1 MSSDGDGNGDT
12 FVGTEEHA
20 DASLHQ
26 VLGKGLDALTLC
38 YLACLRDSGK
48 RYVGAALACDHRTR
62 PLEFIFVKPIQ
73 PSAMQK
79 LLYGGTLDEHVT
91 IDVIS
96 KRLVDGLARRPD
108 ILFVNSEQLL
118 PLRRLLQIPVAYLG
132 KQNGSD
138 RSVAP
143 NLSTVTYRVASSS
156 GDDDSVAHVLSVL
169 EPLVDLLDPFER
181 ISQAITETL
190 KKPA

>member
-1 MSSDGDGNGDT
+1 
-12 FVGTEEHA
+12 
-20 DASLHQ
+20 
-26 VLGKGLDALTLC
+26 
-38 YLACLRDSGK
+38 
-48 RYVGAALACDHRTR
+48 
-62 PLEFIFVKPIQ
+62 
-73 PSAMQK
+73 MQK